1 MGPCVARYAGPR
13 RYCADV
19 RELYPPGGDE
29 MDNKKIERL
38 ENEHIRILTSIIK
51 SPDTSPAVKIQGIQ
65 TRQKI
70 IDAMKMELNEKEEPA
85 IKGILEVMK
94 GEEE

>member
-1 MGPCVARYAGPR
+1 
-13 RYCADV
+13 
-19 RELYPPGGDE
+19 
-29 MDNKKIERL
+29 MDKKKIERL

-51 SPDTSPAVKIQGIQ
+51 SPDTSPAVKI
-65 TRQKI
+65 RQKI
-70 IDAMKMELNEKEEPA
+70 IDAMKMELNEKEEPV

>member
-1 MGPCVARYAGPR
+1 
-13 RYCADV
+13 
-19 RELYPPGGDE
+19 
-29 MDNKKIERL
+29 MDKKKIERL

-70 IDAMKMELNEKEEPA
+70 IDAMKMELNEKKEPA

>member
-1 MGPCVARYAGPR
+1 
-13 RYCADV
+13 
-19 RELYPPGGDE
+19 
-29 MDNKKIERL
+29 MDKKKIERL

-51 SPDTSPAVKIQGIQ
+51 STDTSPAVKIQGIQ